1 MKKACALLITI
12 IILIMKSCGETS
24 IRKEFFSNNDRKT
37 ANALFEEVIESI
49 QNRDSDALKSLFAD
63 SVLEKRENLDEQIE
77 ELFDYYK
84 GEMLSYNDHAGP
96 QRNDEIQNVGEAYHL
111 STLYLSY
118 DIETTQDKYR
128 FSIKYIYIDTAHAE
142 NEGIIS
148 LCTIRTEDFADPSFT
163 YHGNIETPG
172 IHIQRK

>member
-1 MKKACALLITI
+1 MKKACVLLIAI

-24 IRKEFFSNNDRKT
+24 IRREFFTTDTKKITNE
-37 ANALFEEVIESI
+37 LFEEVIESI

-84 GEMLSYNDHAGP
+84 GEMLSYNSGGGERH
-96 QRNDEIQNVGEAYHL
+96 DEIQNVDDAYHL
-111 STLYLSY
+111 STLYAY
-118 DIETTQDKYR
+118 FDVETTQDKYR
-128 FSIKYIYIDTAHAE
+128 FSLKYRYIDTAHTE

-148 LCTIRTEDFADPSFT
+148 LCTIRTEDFADPRFT
-163 YHGNIETPG
+163 YHGNVETPG
-172 IHIQRK
+172 INIQRK